1 MDVLLWSLLH
11 INHAKDKTH
20 LLSVAGQC
28 HLMTTRPLN
37 HSISWRLTMKIT
49 RMSPDVTGESGGGAE
64 ISDVCH
70 SLGWPLDTR
79 HNFPVVIKQG
89 GTTWGFTYYFYTNT
103 IEMSGVIICEN
114 SLKLTGRPCRVMS
127 QSLSDP
133 GCHPV

>member
-1 MDVLLWSLLH
+1 
-11 INHAKDKTH
+11 
-20 LLSVAGQC
+20 
-28 HLMTTRPLN
+28 
-37 HSISWRLTMKIT
+37 MKIT

-89 GTTWGFTYYFYTNT
+89 GSIWRLSLYYDSNN
-103 IEMSGVIICEN
+103 IVMSGVIICEN
-114 SLKLTGRPCRVMS
+114 ILKLARRPCRVMS